1 MFLWLIRSDIYCFGN
16 RAQKIVLNCL
26 YQCSNKNFACAGQ
39 LIVMT
44 LIQAVKLPT
53 TMVTGLPSPFDKNKL
68 ELECRVLAIKKTF
81 VKTLQVKLCSVF
93 LNVPIKHVQEKEK
106 EIFYL
111 NFSSI
116 ATSKKQR

>member
-1 MFLWLIRSDIYCFGN
+1 MVLWLIRSDLYCFGN

-26 YQCSNKNFACAGQ
+26 YQCSNKNFACASQ

-44 LIQAVKLPT
+44 PIQAVKLPT

-68 ELECRVLAIKKTF
+68 ELDCRVLAIKKTF

-93 LNVPIKHVQEKEK
+93 LNVPIKRVQEK
-106 EIFYL
+106 
-111 NFSSI
+111 
-116 ATSKKQR
+116 

>member
-1 MFLWLIRSDIYCFGN
+1 
-16 RAQKIVLNCL
+16 
-26 YQCSNKNFACAGQ
+26 
-39 LIVMT
+39 MT

-81 VKTLQVKLCSVF
+81 VKTLQVKLCSVL